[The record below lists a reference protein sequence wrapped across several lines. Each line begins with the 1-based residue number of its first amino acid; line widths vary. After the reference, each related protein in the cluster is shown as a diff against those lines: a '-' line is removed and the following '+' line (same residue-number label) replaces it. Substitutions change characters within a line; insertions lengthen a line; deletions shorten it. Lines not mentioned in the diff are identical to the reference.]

1 MKSAA
6 DKFWFLGLFLLM
18 LVCAPAWPQGPG
30 KFQTQTRDS
39 PRLSFQWIDV
49 HVHPVAGRGGASN
62 VYSAVQA
69 AVAAMKESG
78 IRKMIVMPP
87 PQDGGAQASF
97 DVEELRQATRE
108 HGSQFAMLG
117 GGGSLNPMIQSAGKE
132 AGLSDAV
139 RERFER
145 RAMEILKAGALGF
158 GEITAHHL
166 SLEPGHPYER
176 VAADHP
182 ILRLLADI
190 TAKND
195 AVIELHLDLVAREM
209 EIPAGLASA
218 ANPGTL
224 APNLPEFERLL
235 AHNRKARIVWA
246 HAGSDMLGHWTVDLS
261 RRLLKEN
268 PNLFMSLRMAPGR
281 QPQNHPLTQSGAVR
295 EEWIRLLD
303 EFSDRFVIGGDQ
315 FFVSPGQRAGHA
327 VNLSQRS
334 GEMRQRIALFL
345 AAMPDP
351 LARKIGYENA
361 IRIYRIRE

>member
-1 MKSAA
+1 MNPSI
-6 DKFWFLGLFLLM
+6 DNLRGVVLLWLM
-18 LVCAPAWPQGPG
+18 FACSPALPQGAG
-30 KFQTQTRDS
+30 KFQVQSRET
-39 PRLSFQWIDV
+39 PKLPFHWIDV
-49 HVHPVAGRGGASN
+49 HVHPVAGRGGVAD

-78 IRKMIVMPP
+78 IGKMIVMPP
-87 PQDGGAQASF
+87 PQDGTAPAAF

-108 HGSQFAMLG
+108 HGSKFAMLG

-132 AGLSDAV
+132 AALSDAV
-139 RERFER
+139 KERFER
-145 RAMEILKAGALGF
+145 RALEILKAGALGF

-176 VAADHP
+176 VAVDHP
-182 ILRLLADI
+182 VLRLLADI

-209 EIPAGLASA
+209 AIPAGLASA

-224 APNLPEFERLL
+224 APNLAEFERLL

-261 RRLLKEN
+261 RKLLKEN

-295 EEWIRLLD
+295 EEWIALLE

-315 FFVSPGQRAGHA
+315 FFVAPGQRGGHA
-327 VNLSQRS
+327 VTVSARA
-334 GEMRQRIALFL
+334 GAMRQRIALFL
-345 AAMPDP
+345 AALPET
-351 LARKIGYENA
+351 LARKIGVDNA
-361 IRIYRIRE
+361 VRIYRIRE